1 MRLVKKL
8 LCAAALAIPL
18 AAAQASEGY
27 PAKPI
32 KLVVPFGA
40 GSASDTVARV
50 IAEEVRAD
58 LGIVIVDNK
67 AGANGIIGAA
77 SVAKAAPDGYTLVLT
92 SSATHSGIAALYKQP
107 GYDPIQDFVHVSRIA
122 TIPMV
127 LVARPDAPFQ
137 TAQDLAAHARKS
149 RLRYAYG
156 SGSAQIAG
164 ATFSTVADAPSD
176 AIPYKSQPP
185 AVTDLL
191 GGQVDY
197 VLADASV
204 VTSFLQAGKLRG
216 LAITGSQRAPDLPD
230 VPTMAQAGYPGFDL
244 VVWVGLA
251 APGGTPPAI
260 VARWNQAVQAALARP
275 AVLAK
280 LARLG
285 MVASPNTTAEQSA
298 FTRAQREVWMARAVK
313 AGIEPQ

>member
-8 LCAAALAIPL
+8 LCAAALAMPL
-18 AAAQASEGY
+18 VAAHATDGY
-27 PAKPI
+27 PNKPV

-92 SSATHSGIAALYKQP
+92 SSATHSGIGALYKQP

-127 LVARPDAPFQ
+127 LVARPDAPYR
-137 TAQDLAAHARKS
+137 TAQELAAHARKNV
-149 RLRYAYG
+149 LRYAYG

-197 VLADASV
+197 MLADASV

-216 LAITGSQRAPDLPD
+216 LAITGHQRAADLPE
-230 VPTMAQAGYPGFDL
+230 VPTMAQAGYPAFDL

-260 VARWNQAVQAALARP
+260 VARWNQAVRTALARP

-285 MVASPNTTAEQSA
+285 MVASPNTTADQAA
-298 FTRAQREVWMARAVK
+298 FARAQREVWMARAVK

>member
-18 AAAQASEGY
+18 AAAHAADGY
-27 PAKPI
+27 PNKPI

-50 IAEEVRAD
+50 IVEEVRAD

-77 SVAKAAPDGYTLVLT
+77 SVAKAAPDGYTLLLT

-127 LVARPDAPFQ
+127 LVARPDAPFR
-137 TAQDLAAHARKS
+137 TAQELAAYARKNL
-149 RLRYAYG
+149 LRYAYG

-164 ATFSTVADAPSD
+164 ATFSTVADAPAD

-204 VTSFLQAGKLRG
+204 VTSFLQADRLRG
-216 LAITGSQRAPDLPD
+216 LAITGSQRIPALPT
-230 VPTMAQAGYPGFDL
+230 VPTMAQAGYPAFDL
-244 VVWVGLA
+244 IVWVGLA
-251 APGGTPPAI
+251 APAGTPPAI
-260 VARWNQAVQAALARP
+260 VARWSKAVQAALARP
-275 AVLAK
+275 AVIDK

-285 MVASPNTTAEQSA
+285 MVANPNTTAEQVVFA
-298 FTRAQREVWMARAVK
+298 QAQRDVWMARAVK

>member
-8 LCAAALAIPL
+8 LCAAALAMPL
-18 AAAQASEGY
+18 AAAHATDGY

-204 VTSFLQAGKLRG
+204 VTSFLQVGKLRG
-216 LAITGSQRAPDLPD
+216 LAITGSQRAPICPMYRRWRRP
-230 VPTMAQAGYPGFDL
+230 VTRVSTSWSGSAWPRP
-244 VVWVGLA
+244 
-251 APGGTPPAI
+251 
-260 VARWNQAVQAALARP
+260 VARRRPSWRAGTRRCRPHSHARP
-275 AVLAK
+275 CSPSWPAWAWWPAPTRRPNKRLSRGRS
-280 LARLG
+280 ARSG
-285 MVASPNTTAEQSA
+285 WPVP
-298 FTRAQREVWMARAVK
+298 
-313 AGIEPQ
+313 